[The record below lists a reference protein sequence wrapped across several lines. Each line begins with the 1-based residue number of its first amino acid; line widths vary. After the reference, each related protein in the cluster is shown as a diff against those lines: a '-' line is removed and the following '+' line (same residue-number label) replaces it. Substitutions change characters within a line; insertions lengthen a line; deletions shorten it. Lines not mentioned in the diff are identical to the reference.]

1 MTSNIPDKVSRTDLK
16 KLLEVEVPDL
26 DEDQALY
33 DGFTTEELVD
43 LCNDAK
49 DAVLAKCH
57 HPMAHKVLAMLI
69 IEHCLQFHKDV
80 GARRFNEGQTDALA
94 WAKDAGK
101 LETIRRLFADVPMG
115 NDDWFFDWDFTSTD
129 EECC

>member
-1 MTSNIPDKVSRTDLK
+1 MIPDKVSHDDLK

-26 DEDQALY
+26 DKDEALY

-57 HPMAHKVLAMLI
+57 HPMAHKVMAMLI
-69 IEHCLQFHKDV
+69 IEHALAFHRDV
-80 GARRFNEGQTDALA
+80 GARRFSEVQSDALA
-94 WAKDAGK
+94 WAKDVGR
-101 LETIRRLFADVPMG
+101 LEAVRSLYADIRMG
-115 NDDWFFDWDFTSTD
+115 EDDWFVDWDFTSID